1 MNRRE
6 WFNRYGGWILAVF
19 SSAGVV
25 TTSILA
31 AEEIPKARTA
41 IEDEDDP
48 TFWDK
53 ANIIAKTCTKSLIS
67 GGLTISSIFA
77 NQVLNSR
84 QQAALIAAGAVGSKF
99 AEEYNK
105 YRRAIQAEQGEAVD
119 KRALE
124 RAKMTEEELR
134 KEIIRLRGENGPY
147 LYCFATLPGMVFE
160 ARPADIMEA
169 MLHFNRNLILR
180 GDADLKELYTF
191 IGIPTC
197 CYDENESKQY
207 GWNEFVNNV
216 EYESPYC
223 DFDIDVIY
231 TKAGIPIRLVTAPIA
246 PYDLYINYDD
256 NKSTSDHFYPLY
268 DPEKA
273 KDAISETYQIPDEEI
288 IPINHPNIQ
297 RTGII

>member
-6 WFNRYGGWILAVF
+6 WFNRYGGWILAVL

-41 IEDEDDP
+41 IENEDDP

-53 ANIIAKTCTKSLIS
+53 AKIIAKTCTKSLIS

-77 NQVLNSR
+77 NQALNSR

-124 RAKMTEEELR
+124 RAKMTEEELH
-134 KEIIRLRGENGPY
+134 KEITRLRGENGPY

-160 ARPADIMEA
+160 ARPTDIMEA